1 LFFKPRRITE
11 TRKVENQPNHRLP
24 FNIPLFQYTNFS
36 SQVDIIGKRPNFSYD
51 HYLENKLNRLKA
63 ECIAED
69 TAQKEREPH
78 LDFRMIC
85 DPEELEGV

>member
-1 LFFKPRRITE
+1 LT
-11 TRKVENQPNHRLP
+11 
-24 FNIPLFQYTNFS
+24 S
-36 SQVDIIGKRPNFSYD
+36 SASGQIFYD

-85 DPEELEGV
+85 DPEELEGVEVKGQGVQAKLVSAYHDLRSQESSSRFF